1 MRTQEQHLHFSTD
14 STTVPATP
22 TSLSLKLPLC
32 LPRALLQKRALH
44 LSTLLTTKA
53 PPLSSAALQRAY
65 WEAGEGASPAEW

>member
-1 MRTQEQHLHFSTD
+1 MRTQEQHLHFRTD

-22 TSLSLKLPLC
+22 TSLSLKLPVC
-32 LPRALLQKRALH
+32 LPRALLQKRALR

-53 PPLSSAALQRAY
+53 PPLSSALQRAY